1 MEAGVREV
9 GGIGLKVTGAL
20 SGTVFVESL
29 DSTVGTLRGE
39 ISRLIGGDAI
49 VKMIVGG
56 RTLQDD
62 SRTLQQAGVTAS
74 SRILVTRGGG
84 ADASTAAVNAGADR
98 ARRLEWVRKAAEVL
112 AARDSRGL
120 SDDYAL
126 DIENQAGSSVPVRP
140 EDRRN
145 LVLGLVL
152 HDKAKATMKRADFAT
167 ALDELILAE
176 EALALCDPALT
187 SCIDNLPLLL
197 IDLVWAAYKLGDI
210 RRLAV
215 SRDRLARARAG
226 LVRAHGSG
234 LERLRSL
241 TGSAFSPEL
250 ATYMRLEVLEGLVG
264 YYSGD
269 NRSAVEAIFRAA
281 QTKWR
286 RLQVSDEALAMLRGM
301 GYGLQE
307 SRRGLRLSGGDVTAA
322 VDFILEQRKAGA
334 ERSARRKRVEDWNY
348 ERVKY
353 GKTASGNYVDAD
365 QLDRLE
371 GLEFDRKLAA
381 EALRRNENRGQDALD
396 ELGSKERRR
405 ALELGL
411 LLQEG
416 LKATGDQGSL
426 QGSGTAA
433 ASVPQSG
440 AGPNDAGG
448 AASSS
453 VPSAPAESMP
463 AAVAEPMDPKLAAL
477 KVIVEAFAAAKGITI
492 PVKGGT
498 ATGSGAAPSGASTS
512 STAAAA
518 AESGS
523 GSGSGC
529 SSQETDESAKSE
541 RAEVKAAEKELVHLV
556 ESDPMAAYD
565 IDVSEE
571 GDIIATFLTLLLT
584 GTEGLT
590 QSGGAAG
597 GGDAPR

>member
-1 MEAGVREV
+1 MEAGLREV

-29 DSTVGTLRGE
+29 DSTVGTLRDE
-39 ISRLIGGDAI
+39 ISRLMGGGAI

-56 RTLQDD
+56 RNLQDD
-62 SRTLQQAGVTAS
+62 SRTLQHAGVTAS

-84 ADASTAAVNAGADR
+84 ADASAAVNAGADR
-98 ARRLEWVRKAAEVL
+98 ARRLEWVRKAAEAL

-126 DIENQAGSSVPVRP
+126 DIENQAGSSVAVRP

-152 HDKAKATMKRADFAT
+152 HDKAKATMKRGDFAS
-167 ALDELILAE
+167 ALDELLLAE

-215 SRDRLARARAG
+215 SRDRLSRARAG
-226 LVRAHGSG
+226 LARAHGPG

-264 YYSGD
+264 YHSGE
-269 NRSAVEAIFRAA
+269 NRSTVEASFRAA

-286 RLQVSDEALAMLRGM
+286 RLQISDEALAMLRGM

-322 VDFILEQRKAGA
+322 VDFILEQRKAGS

-348 ERVKY
+348 ERVNY

-371 GLEFDRKLAA
+371 GLGYDRKLAA

-396 ELGSKERRR
+396 ELGSKARRR

-411 LLQEG
+411 ALQEG
-416 LKATGDQGSL
+416 LKARGDNGAP
-426 QGSGTAA
+426 QGSGAAA
-433 ASVPQSG
+433 ASVPPPSG
-440 AGPNDAGG
+440 AGPSDAGA

-453 VPSAPAESMP
+453 VPLAS
-463 AAVAEPMDPKLAAL
+463 AEPMAAAAAKTTDPKLAAL
-477 KVIVEAFAAAKGITI
+477 KVVVEAFAAAKGITI
-492 PVKGGT
+492 PPSGGT
-498 ATGSGAAPSGASTS
+498 ATGSGVAASTS
-512 STAAAA
+512 STAAEVPAA
-518 AESGS
+518 ATASKSGS
-523 GSGSGC
+523 K
-529 SSQETDESAKSE
+529 SQEADDSAKAE
-541 RAEVKAAEKELVHLV
+541 HAEVKAAEKDLVHLV

-571 GDIIATFLTLLLT
+571 GDIIATFLTLLST
-584 GTEGLT
+584 GTESLA

-597 GGDAPR
+597 GGDATV